1 MSTTTQP
8 ALAAPSPA
16 GTTGAAYGIPFTSD
30 TLLSL
35 GCMEGL
41 YGDIVGAAGPSEVA
55 AKPAVNVWPGYGLA
69 AGLAVLAYGL
79 HYLPIAP
86 FSVLGSEGVR
96 HPLSAAIIAILLGL
110 VVRNLIVLPSAVN
123 AGCKRAI
130 KTAIPPAIVLTG
142 TGLNLASLADVG
154 IGALAVTALCVA
166 FAVTTSYCIGRALG
180 LRRQT
185 ALLLGAGTG
194 ICGNSAIVAVAPL
207 TDAED
212 EDLALSIGTIN
223 LVGLLAML
231 TWPLIGSW
239 LAMSDAGFGVWT
251 GASIHA
257 VPQVVAAG
265 FAFSAD
271 AGTMATLV
279 KLVRVSLLAP
289 LVFVFAF
296 LYAKQ
301 QLAVSTNERAI
312 RVRYARLVPWF
323 VWGFLALAAC
333 NTLGLL
339 PTLSFDLAG
348 PLARVAQPAHVAI
361 GPLLTKMGKLLLT
374 VAMAAIGLEL
384 NIRQLAGVGTR
395 AIAAGLLS
403 TAAVGAAGLILVRL
417 LI

>member
-1 MSTTTQP
+1 MSTSQAT
-8 ALAAPSPA
+8 LVAPSPA
-16 GTTGAAYGIPFTSD
+16 GTTGAVYGVPFTSD

-41 YGDIVGAAGPSEVA
+41 YGDIVGPPKAREIAARPTA
-55 AKPAVNVWPGYGLA
+55 DVWPGYALA
-69 AGLAVLAYGL
+69 AALAVVAYVL

-86 FSVLGSEGVR
+86 FSVPGPEGVR

-110 VVRNLIVLPSAVN
+110 MVRNLVALPRSVN

-142 TGLNLASLADVG
+142 AGLNLASLTGVG
-154 IGALAVTALCVA
+154 FGALVVTVSCVA
-166 FAVTTSYCIGRALG
+166 FAVTASYFIGRSLG

-212 EDLALSIGTIN
+212 EDVALSIGTIN
-223 LVGLLAML
+223 LVGLVAML
-231 TWPLIGSW
+231 SWPAIGSA
-239 LAMSDAGFGVWT
+239 LAMSDASFGVWT

-301 QLAVSTNERAI
+301 RLAASAGEEAV

-339 PTLSFDLAG
+339 PTLSFDLAV
-348 PLARVAQPAHVAI
+348 PLASATQPAHVAI
-361 GPLLTKMGKLLLT
+361 GPLLTRTATLLLT
-374 VAMAAIGLEL
+374 IAMAAIGLEL
-384 NIRQLAGVGTR
+384 NIRQLAGVGAR
-395 AIAAGLLS
+395 AIVVGLLS
-403 TAAVGAAGLILVRL
+403 TAAVGGAGLILVRL